1 MANENYRNR
10 GRDKTVKH
18 TILRTVKCAVLLST
32 VALASVSA
40 AAADRLQGRVQ
51 GGGVPI
57 AEAKVTLWEARP
69 SAPQKLAETQTREDG
84 GFDLTIAGGKD
95 GNGALYLTAE
105 GGEAKTG
112 AGTGANPAIGLMAT
126 LGSVPPQRVTIN
138 ELTTVASVWTAAQF
152 LDGSALR
159 GNALGLRIAAGNVR
173 NLVDLETGGL
183 GPVIQDPLNSSRTTT
198 LAKFNTLGI
207 LLSACVTSLPGACDK
222 LFEAA
227 TPPGGDRPADTLS
240 AARNIARYPWHQAQE
255 LFALLDEFY
264 PVPAGKRWRDVP
276 HIPYLNYPPS
286 AWILSLV
293 YAGGGLNSLGGIAID
308 GEGNMWAD
316 DNFLVGS
323 QSTIYAGFGGGLS
336 KLAPNGKPLSPMTT
350 GFRGG
355 GIDGPGFGI
364 AISADDKVWATSLAG
379 RNISVFDRKT
389 GQPLSPE
396 TGYDFD
402 GKLGTMQGIIVAP
415 NGDVWALD
423 NGNSQ
428 IVHLPGGDASKGR
441 ILGRTVDGKPV
452 DGTLQVKSPFH
463 LAIDQQD
470 RVWVTNSGSNTVTR
484 FPASDPGKA
493 EQFEVGFAPRA
504 VAIDSQGNAWVANTV
519 GHPDTEEKLALIKV
533 KLEARVENLVSS
545 ASKADEEAKAW
556 ISLFEV
562 LSEYPGGDISM
573 IRPDGT
579 VLPAFDGD
587 KSLTGPWGVAIDGND
602 NVWIANSTGRSVTQ
616 LCGVRT
622 ETCPPGLKTGDP
634 ISPPGGYI
642 GGLQIIT
649 DVEVDPAGNVWVAN
663 NWDLP
668 VRTGFKEV
676 PPEALST
683 RFGGNGAVVFFGL
696 AKPVRTPLI
705 GPVQAQ

>member
-1 MANENYRNR
+1 MK
-10 GRDKTVKH
+10 DTVLR
-18 TILRTVKCAVLLST
+18 ILGCAALFSAVALST
-32 VALASVSA
+32 LPAF
-40 AAADRLQGRVQ
+40 AADRIDGRVL
-51 GGGVPI
+51 GGGGPI
-57 AEAKVTLWEARP
+57 AKADVTLWRAGTD
-69 SAPQKLAETQTREDG
+69 APQKLAQTQTRDDG
-84 GFDLTIAGGKD
+84 GFDLTITD
-95 GNGALYLTAE
+95 GENGVGVLYLVAK
-105 GGEAKTG
+105 GGEAEAG
-112 AGTGANPAIGLMAT
+112 AGTEPNPAIALMTVLGAT
-126 LGSVPPQRVTIN
+126 PPKRVTIN
-138 ELTTVASVWTAAQF
+138 ELTTLASVWVAAQF
-152 LDGSALR
+152 LDGTALS
-159 GNALGLRIAAGNVR
+159 GNALGLRIAAGNVP

-198 LAKFNTLGI
+198 LAKFNTLGN
-207 LLSACVTSLPGACDK
+207 LLSACVTSLPGACGK

-227 TPPGGDRPADTLS
+227 TPPGGTNPSDTLS
-240 AARNIARYPWHQAQE
+240 AAQNIARHPWHRAEE

-264 PVPAGKRWRDVP
+264 PVPDGKRWRDVSL
-276 HIPYLNYPPS
+276 IPYLNYAPS
-286 AWILSLV
+286 AWTLSLV

-308 GEGNMWAD
+308 GDGNLWAD

-364 AISADDKVWATSLAG
+364 AISANDKVWATSLAG
-379 RNISVFDRKT
+379 KNISVFDRKT

-396 TGYDFD
+396 SGYDFD
-402 GKLGTMQGIIVAP
+402 GQLGTMQGIIVAP

-441 ILGRTVDGKPV
+441 ILGRTVDDKPV
-452 DGTLQVKSPFH
+452 DGTLQVTVPFH
-463 LAIDQQD
+463 LAIDQKD
-470 RVWVTNSGSNTVTR
+470 RIWVTNSGSNTVTR

-504 VAIDSQGNAWVANTV
+504 VAIDSRGNAWVANTV
-519 GHPDTEEKLALIKV
+519 GHPDTAEKLALIKV
-533 KLEARVENLVSS
+533 KLESKVEGLVSPE
-545 ASKADEEAKAW
+545 SKADEEAKAW
-556 ISLFEV
+556 ISLFKV
-562 LSEYPGGDISM
+562 LSDYPGGDVSM
-573 IRPDGT
+573 IRPDGS
-579 VLPAFDGD
+579 VLPPFDGN
-587 KSLTGPWGVAIDGND
+587 KSLIGPWGVAIDGND
-602 NVWIANSTGRSVTQ
+602 NVWIANSTGRSVAQ
-616 LCGVRT
+616 LCGVRV
-622 ETCPPGLKTGDP
+622 ETCPRGLKTGDP
-634 ISPPGGYI
+634 ISPPSGYI
-642 GGLQIIT
+642 GGLQIVT
-649 DVEVDPAGNVWVAN
+649 DVAVDPAGNVWVAN

-668 VRTGFKEV
+668 VRAGFTKV